1 MELIILSLAAIKI
14 LCPAIMLII
23 TALFIA
29 YVIKH
34 RNNSAKVRQATQI
47 LFYLSASMYYLNRIL
62 KVRR

>member
-1 MELIILSLAAIKI
+1 MELIILLLTSIKF

-34 RNNSAKVRQATQI
+34 RNNSAKVRQATQV

-62 KVRR
+62 KVKR